1 MHATVVSA
9 VPAYREPSQKRAR
22 PILRDVSS
30 TPPSCVDC
38 GIGSL
43 CMPSTMGA
51 QDAKHMFDELVS
63 TRIRL
68 RKGDVLFRPGDRFT
82 ALFAVRVGSCKTV
95 SMTDD
100 GSEQVSGHYL
110 PGEIMGV
117 EGIGNDVHT
126 CQSVALEDSEICVLP
141 FDRVEKLAQREGTFQ
156 HQLYRLMSTAIV
168 RERTSAMMLGTMRA
182 EQRLAAFLLDLSNRY
197 RARGYSSTEF
207 VLRMTRE
214 EIGSYL
220 GLKLETV
227 SRLFSRFQEEGL
239 IEVQGRVIKL
249 LDRIGLQQLL
259 AAS

>member
-1 MHATVVSA
+1 MHATALHA
-9 VPAYREPSQKRAR
+9 VPAYREPSPKRAR
-22 PILRDVSS
+22 PALRDVSNAQA
-30 TPPSCVDC
+30 SCTDC
-38 GIGSL
+38 GLAGL
-43 CMPSTMGA
+43 CMPSPVGA
-51 QDAKHMFDELVS
+51 QDAKHLFDELVS

-68 RKGDVLFRPGDRFT
+68 RKGDVLFRAGDRFT

-117 EGIGNDVHT
+117 EGIGGDVHT
-126 CQSVALEDSEICVLP
+126 CQSVALEDSEVCVLP
-141 FDRVEKLAQREGTFQ
+141 FDRVEKLAQREGAFQ
-156 HQLYRLMSTAIV
+156 HQLYRLLSAAIV

-214 EIGSYL
+214 EIGSQL

-227 SRLFSRFQEEGL
+227 SRLFSRFHEEGL
-239 IEVQGRVIKL
+239 IEVQGRVVKL
-249 LDRIGLQQLL
+249 VDRIGLQQLL